1 MDWFGR
7 GLSQALNAVTIAMRP
22 VLGGYN
28 GQLFFLFFLLMVIR
42 DAAFRTQPLRLGT

>member
-22 VLGGYN
+22 ELGGCD
-28 GQLFFLFFLLMVIR
+28 GQLFFLIFLLMVFR
-42 DAAFRTQPLRLGT
+42 DAALRPNP